1 MIVGLIFGGIFLCC
15 LLPIGLVA
23 GLGLF
28 AFGKVKD
35 TAACGLAMGRIQRA
49 MILYSKDHEGK
60 LPKAATW
67 MDDIRPYYRKAQA
80 RTKDTDK
87 VFGSMPDGEPFA
99 CTTDGVKTGI
109 AFNKDLSGKKVS
121 DIKDP
126 METVLVFETT
136 NLQANLSET
145 FKEPDFSLSPKVFGK
160 HRGWMKATV
169 AGNPKTGNAEM
180 NFGTSQNDF
189 SPPASTGDGDK

>member
-23 GLGLF
+23 GVGLF

-35 TAACGLAMGRIQRA
+35 TAGCGLAMGHIQRA

-67 MDDIRPYYRKAQA
+67 MDDVRPYYHKAQA
-80 RTKDTDK
+80 RNKDTDK

-99 CTTDGVKTGI
+99 CTSDGVKTGI

-121 DIKDP
+121 DIKEP
-126 METVLVFETT
+126 MDTVLVFETT
-136 NLQANLSET
+136 NVQANLSET
-145 FKEPDFSLSPKVFGK
+145 YKEPDFSMSPKVFGK
-160 HRGWMKATV
+160 HRGWMKVFV
-169 AGNPKTGNAEM
+169 AGNPKAGNADM
-180 NFGTSQNDF
+180 NFNVSQHDD
-189 SPPASTGDGDK
+189 SPATGGDDVK